1 MGTLPQSQTTQH
13 EIREVIAEREAA
25 IRDRDARRVVQ
36 VHTADTVIFDLAPPL
51 RLKGSDALDPEAL
64 EDWFATWAGPIGL
77 EHRDLDV
84 TVAGDLAFAHGLLHL
99 TGSRTSGEQTDVLVR
114 QTFCLRR
121 VNGAWRIVHEHASV
135 PFYMDGSYRAAV
147 DLKP

>member
-13 EIREVIAEREAA
+13 EIRKVIAEREAA

-51 RLKGSDALDPEAL
+51 RLKGSDALDPKAL

-77 EHRDLDV
+77 TRVAQLDV
-84 TVAGDLAFAHGLLHL
+84 RVHQAFSLVVRSSA
-99 TGSRTSGEQTDVLVR
+99 RPPQQSGAQRGT
-114 QTFCLRR
+114 
-121 VNGAWRIVHEHASV
+121 
-135 PFYMDGSYRAAV
+135 
-147 DLKP
+147 